1 MDLTTRAPRSPYA
14 KLGHIV
20 FIPRT
25 LDKVRAELAGTLETY
40 HWRVGTSATVL
51 EWLGIDADD
60 LLAAMP
66 KLTDDAAAWSWIEAR
81 MTPRT
86 DVEIATFNR
95 SMIERR
101 PEGADSRRRHRKY
114 LDEIGIT
121 KDLEALGE
129 VMTSMER
136 LEWNDR
142 RETEPP
148 EPGIDLTTGVPRS
161 PYERMLNMVFLPRTI
176 DKARAE
182 LAGTEGEYLFRY
194 GQSAPGL
201 DLLGITPEQL
211 FEALRENPSDEDIRA
226 WIAENTTLPG
236 TLEIARYNRKAIER
250 RAQTPEKIAWHLEHL
265 TGIGRGHLADILTSV
280 ERLEWDENR

>member
-1 MDLTTRAPRSPYA
+1 MDLTTKAPRSPYA

-20 FIPRT
+20 FVPRT
-25 LDKVRAELAGTLETY
+25 LDKVRAEVAGALGGY

-51 EWLGIDADD
+51 EYLGIDADE

-66 KLTDDAAAWSWIEAR
+66 ELADDAAAWGWIEAR

-86 DVEIATFNR
+86 DLEIATFNR

-101 PEGADSRRRHRKY
+101 PEGEASRRRHREY
-114 LDEIGIT
+114 LEEIGIT
-121 KDLEALGE
+121 EDLDALGE

-148 EPGIDLTTGVPRS
+148 ETGNDLTTGVPRS

-182 LAGTEGEYLFRY
+182 LAGTEGEYLFRH

-211 FEALRENPSDEDIRA
+211 FEALRENPTDEDIRT
-226 WIAENTTLPG
+226 WIAENTALPSN
-236 TLEIARYNRKAIER
+236 LEIARYNREVIER
-250 RAQTPEKIAWHLEHL
+250 RAQTPEQIEWHQNYLAGIGIEHL
-265 TGIGRGHLADILTSV
+265 AEILTMF

>member
-1 MDLTTRAPRSPYA
+1 MDLTSKAPRSPYA
-14 KLGHIV
+14 KIGHIV
-20 FIPRT
+20 FVART
-25 LDKVRAELAGTLETY
+25 LDKVRAELAGTLGSY

-51 EWLGIDADD
+51 ERLGIDADE

-66 KLTDDAAAWSWIEAR
+66 ELADDAAAWSWIEAR

-86 DVEIATFNR
+86 DLEIASFNAA
-95 SMIERR
+95 MIERR
-101 PEGADSRRRHRKY
+101 PEGADSRRRHRDY
-114 LDEIGIT
+114 LEEVGIT
-121 KDLEALGE
+121 KDLDALGE

-148 EPGIDLTTGVPRS
+148 APGIDLTTGAPRS
-161 PYERMLNMVFLPRTI
+161 PYERMLGMVFLPRTI

-182 LAGTEGEYLFRY
+182 LAGTEGEYLFRH

-211 FEALRENPSDEDIRA
+211 FEALRENPTDADIRT
-226 WIAENTTLPG
+226 WITENTTLPG
-236 TLEIARYNRKAIER
+236 TLEIARYNREAIER
-250 RAQTPEKIAWHLEHL
+250 RAQTPEQIAWHLEYL
-265 TGIGRGHLADILTSV
+265 TGIGLGHLADIATSV